1 VGGEGIRHQVYT
13 SSFPHFSISSNLSYI
28 VPSSKICWGYWLRDY
43 VCGTLLDEKT
53 AKFRINFEG
62 ETYYFCSASCKK
74 KFKRHPKKFV
84 K

>member
-1 VGGEGIRHQVYT
+1 M
-13 SSFPHFSISSNLSYI
+13 
-28 VPSSKICWGYWLRDY
+28 RDY
-43 VCGTLLDEKT
+43 VCGTVLEEKT
-53 AKFRINFEG
+53 AKFKINFEG